1 MKPTSNTIDD
11 LYPVLTP
18 GLKLSAEIIF
28 GPNDS
33 YTFPT
38 QLIGH
43 KDDQYIIIDLSLKAK
58 EALLMRKT
66 DNVSII
72 IRGICNTKLGHV
84 IAFKT
89 RIISKVSN
97 PVSVLFLKAPQHFI
111 SKPARTHERF
121 SFDIPATIVE
131 GTKSYDAHLI
141 DFSVSGCALFMAGEN
156 ELEKSSV
163 IDVESEITALLDD
176 GVKYNIAN
184 IKKQK
189 DGHKIGIKFNNNI
202 EMTDEI
208 KHKVL
213 ELAVQTSAL

>member
-1 MKPTSNTIDD
+1 MKPTSNAIDN
-11 LYPVLTP
+11 LYPLLVP
-18 GLKLSAEIIF
+18 GLKLSAEIVF

-38 QLIGH
+38 HLIGH
-43 KDDQYIIIDLSLKAK
+43 KAEHYIIIDLQIKAK

-72 IRGICNTKLGHV
+72 VRGICNTKLGHV

-89 RIISKVSN
+89 RIISKVSR

-131 GTKSYDAHLI
+131 GTKTYDAHLI
-141 DFSVSGCALFMAGEN
+141 DISVSGCALFIAGEN
-156 ELEKSSV
+156 ELQASSV
-163 IDVESEITALLDD
+163 IDVQSEVTALLNE

-184 IKKQK
+184 INKLK

-202 EMTDEI
+202 EMSDEI

-213 ELAVQTSAL
+213 ELAVQSSSL